1 MLENVRIATVYFLQI
16 VTIIIFIKLLFGKTT
31 GVNKDE
37 LRKLIGGLIIFII
50 AIIADKE
57 SVYILSLFIGGL
69 IIASESFMKFI
80 FAIWRSDPKCIAKTV
95 QSFSLPTVEEIKK
108 KEKNEAREITE
119 NSDIENEKLF
129 EQKSIEVNNLVYKYF
144 KKLYGNL
151 YYKNIKIQ
159 NEFGSTIVDGAI
171 MAKVNPSSI
180 FTKEELS
187 KRNDLEFNEAVE
199 IQFFQKKLGI
209 EFIIQRLLE
218 RLYFKNFIL
227 LYTIVI
233 VIENINKD
241 EAQAIYDSLLS
252 KYSNRL
258 EFKFYIFSYKN
269 NKIELLNHCVN

>member
-1 MLENVRIATVYFLQI
+1 MLENVRIATVYFFQI
-16 VTIIIFIKLLFGKTT
+16 VTIIVFIKLLFGKNT
-31 GVNKDE
+31 GADKDE

-80 FAIWRSDPKCIAKTV
+80 FAIWRSDPKYIAKTV

-119 NSDIENEKLF
+119 NNNIEDEKIF
-129 EQKSIEVNNLVYKYF
+129 EQKSTEVNNLVYKYF
-144 KKLYGNL
+144 KKIYGDLYC
-151 YYKNIKIQ
+151 KDIKIQ

-171 MAKVNPSSI
+171 MTKANPSSM
-180 FTKEELS
+180 FTKEELG

-209 EFIIQRLLE
+209 ELIIQRLLE

-233 VIENINKD
+233 VVENINKD
-241 EAQAIYDSLLS
+241 EAQAIYNSLLS

-258 EFKFYIFSYKN
+258 EFKFYIFSYKD
-269 NKIELLNHCVN
+269 NKIELLNY